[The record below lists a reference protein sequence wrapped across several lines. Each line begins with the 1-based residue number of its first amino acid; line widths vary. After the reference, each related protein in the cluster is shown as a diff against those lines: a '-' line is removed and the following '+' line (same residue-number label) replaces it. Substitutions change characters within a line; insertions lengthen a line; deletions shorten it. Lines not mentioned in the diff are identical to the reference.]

1 VGAPNK
7 VACEAAGVSPST
19 LYGWLDRAKEK
30 PASDYGRFAE
40 MLTRA
45 RHEGVVARMAQVQK
59 AAAEGDWRAAAW
71 LLERDLPARFGP
83 PRAAQDDRSR
93 RPTFAEALA
102 SLRSDR
108 PRLLEGPAGARGTG
122 TC

>member
-1 VGAPNK
+1 
-7 VACEAAGVSPST
+7 
-19 LYGWLDRAKEK
+19 
-30 PASDYGRFAE
+30 

-71 LLERDLPARFGP
+71 LLERDLPATFDLRV
-83 PRAAQDDRSR
+83 RAERDDRSR

-108 PRLLEGPAGARGTG
+108 PRLLEGPDAARGTG